1 MHFQLFLFPELLQS
15 FDAKETPILSKIYHL
30 CLSRKTIEI
39 VVGSAQNS
47 CPPTF
52 TVLQRRSTSHFPDP
66 DNIVTDRERERERER
81 RLRGNTCREE
91 RSTFPIVFVPC
102 DVRVCRRAGQ
112 MLSSTNTSSSSRMC
126 VCMYPHTHTHTH
138 TYRQIACTH
147 TNTHTHLV

>member
-81 RLRGNTCREE
+81 ERKGYEEIRAERRGVHFQLFL
-91 RSTFPIVFVPC
+91 FPAMFVS
-102 DVRVCRRAGQ
+102 AEGQ
-112 MLSSTNTSSSSRMC
+112 DKC
-126 VCMYPHTHTHTH
+126 
-138 TYRQIACTH
+138 
-147 TNTHTHLV
+147 